1 MRRSVSEIVAQM
13 TLKEKASMCSGKD
26 FWRLE
31 SVRRLGVPQVMV
43 ADGPHGLRKQAGE
56 ADHLGINDSIPA
68 VCFPTACASAASFD
82 RNLLRQLGEALGQE
96 CQAEGVAVLLGPAV
110 NIKRSPL
117 CGRNFEYFS
126 EDPYLTGEL
135 AASHVAGVQSWNVG
149 ACLKHFAANNQ
160 EYHRQV
166 ASSQVDERTLREIY
180 LPGFEIPVRKSQPWA
195 VMTSYNPVNGVYAG
209 ENKHLLGDIL
219 RRDWGFKGFVVS
231 DWGAVNHRVN
241 SLKAGMDL
249 EMPGCRVTD
258 KEIERAVL
266 TGRLS
271 MKTLDEAVR
280 RIVAA
285 VLRFSE
291 HRSPAVFD
299 RQAHHHLAAAMAE
312 QCGVLMKNQGG
323 ALPLAPED
331 RVALSGGFA
340 KAPRCQGGGSSHI
353 NATEVDD
360 ALNWAQK
367 LGFRTEYAEGFSAVS
382 DGRDEAALD
391 EAVRLAGASD
401 AAVVFAG
408 LPDSWESE
416 GYDRRHMRLP
426 ACQLELIDR
435 VCAVQK
441 RVIVVL
447 HCGSPVELPFADKV
461 SAILCMYLAGEG
473 VGRAEARL
481 LWGLANPSG
490 KLPETWPV
498 RLQDNPSYLYWPGD
512 GRTAVY
518 GEGRFVGYRYYDK
531 KELGVRFA
539 FGHGLSYTSFAYGP
553 LRLSR
558 ARTRD
563 VEGLT
568 ASIEIT
574 NTGRVQGSEAVQLY
588 VAPEKPGD
596 RPLQELRGFEKVTLA
611 PGEKRTVRFKLPG
624 RAFAVYNEAL
634 GGWYVP
640 QGGYRLRAGASSR
653 DVRSEAKVW
662 VQATR
667 RLPFKVTMNT
677 TLGQLMEQDALRP
690 LLQKY
695 LDRYGDGQ
703 ARTNRSAVAAEAMNE
718 DMQNA
723 TMYESP
729 VRALRSFG
737 GVGGMRL
744 QAAVWYLNRK
754 LKKS

>member
-1 MRRSVSEIVAQM
+1 M
-13 TLKEKASMCSGKD
+13 
-26 FWRLE
+26 
-31 SVRRLGVPQVMV
+31 
-43 ADGPHGLRKQAGE
+43 
-56 ADHLGINDSIPA
+56 
-68 VCFPTACASAASFD
+68 
-82 RNLLRQLGEALGQE
+82 
-96 CQAEGVAVLLGPAV
+96 
-110 NIKRSPL
+110 
-117 CGRNFEYFS
+117 
-126 EDPYLTGEL
+126 
-135 AASHVAGVQSWNVG
+135 
-149 ACLKHFAANNQ
+149 
-160 EYHRQV
+160 
-166 ASSQVDERTLREIY
+166 
-180 LPGFEIPVRKSQPWA
+180 
-195 VMTSYNPVNGVYAG
+195 
-209 ENKHLLGDIL
+209 
-219 RRDWGFKGFVVS
+219 
-231 DWGAVNHRVN
+231 
-241 SLKAGMDL
+241 
-249 EMPGCRVTD
+249 
-258 KEIERAVL
+258 
-266 TGRLS
+266 
-271 MKTLDEAVR
+271 
-280 RIVAA
+280 
-285 VLRFSE
+285 
-291 HRSPAVFD
+291 
-299 RQAHHHLAAAMAE
+299 
-312 QCGVLMKNQGG
+312 
-323 ALPLAPED
+323 
-331 RVALSGGFA
+331 
-340 KAPRCQGGGSSHI
+340 
-353 NATEVDD
+353 DD
-360 ALNWAQK
+360 ALSWAQK
-367 LGFRTEYAEGFSAVS
+367 LGFKTEYAEGFSAVS

-461 SAILCMYLAGEG
+461 GAILCMYLAGEG
-473 VGRAEARL
+473 VGQAETRL
-481 LWGLANPSG
+481 LWGRANPSG
-490 KLPETWPV
+490 KLPETWPM

-553 LRLSR
+553 LRVSR
-558 ARTRD
+558 ARTKD

-574 NTGRVQGSEAVQLY
+574 NTGRVKGSEAVQLY

-624 RAFAVYNEAL
+624 RAFAVYSETL

-640 QGGYRLRAGASSR
+640 QGGYRLLAGASSR

-662 VQATR
+662 VQGTR

-677 TLGQLMEQDALRP
+677 TLGQLMEQEKLRP

-695 LDRYGDGQ
+695 LDQYGSGQ
-703 ARTNRSAVAAEAMNE
+703 AKTNQSAVAAEAMNE

-737 GVGGMRL
+737 GVGSARL